1 MDWHKSKGKMWNG
14 RWIPRREMAPAKPY
28 KGECHDC
35 GDPAPIGLY
44 QCDDCQML
52 AREQQKEFDRNQTF
66 LDMQRGPNPLTNAEI
81 EKLAT
86 KDPDRGGKFRG
97 MGKGGE

>member
-1 MDWHKSKGKMWNG
+1 MSPQVVNFDPSEILARVQKSGQVYAIDSHEVKADH
-14 RWIPRREMAPAKPY
+14 E
-28 KGECHDC
+28 
-35 GDPAPIGLY
+35 
-44 QCDDCQML
+44 ML

-86 KDPDRGGKFRG
+86 KDPDRWGKFRG